1 MVNFGK
7 IVSSA
12 GHAIGKVSSHTG
24 NKIAKVGK
32 KAGFLG
38 DARDWARRR
47 SRGRNVQVGGRE
59 WQYSSDCRGCS
70 GVICA
75 SAAVISFL
83 TE

>member
-12 GHAIGKVSSHTG
+12 GHAIGEVSSHTG

-38 DARDWARRR
+38 RL
-47 SRGRNVQVGGRE
+47 GLG
-59 WQYSSDCRGCS
+59 
-70 GVICA
+70 
-75 SAAVISFL
+75 SAPV
-83 TE
+83 